1 MNSNFDEELSKAYK
15 ETYDTLKC
23 YEILTN
29 CYNILNHEEF
39 KLSKENLEKLKRMA
53 IRNNIILNIMISQI
67 YLRIIKNE
75 DLFDKISDNS
85 FLLISLGNEIIK
97 IIDSLSQ
104 MIINEDIYLLKKQV
118 IKLIRF
124 IYINYKSKLDE
135 EKILN
140 LKDLILE
147 LQSKYFSQIYQKV
160 IINYNRYLNEERNF
174 DIKFLNDYLSETFSL
189 DEQFDIINDLFKNN
203 FFNHE
208 KMKDATSII
217 QYGKLLMDFIFFD
230 QIKIIIKEEEENLN
244 EDNNIF
250 LLLDAVKNV
259 SNQIQFKSNENIKT
273 DFLNEKKFIINQYNN
288 STKNL
293 TKIINSFIEY
303 IHQNNN
309 KFQTNNKEV
318 VNITSY
324 LSNILINID
333 NKDYFKEINL
343 NNFSLEIGHKNKINI
358 FAGESE
364 YINIDTKYNN
374 SIVYIEFEI
383 KDNDENDKDINFNL
397 FKYQKIEKTINN
409 NDLKDEII
417 SFYDF
422 QILYNLKNIDKP
434 TKIILFSQTPSLYKI
449 EFDNNYSWVKGKEIL
464 YRIII
469 LKSLENEIVIPEN
482 DIQIDTNIYCY
493 YEGINQTFLM
503 NEIEKDINKMK
514 EYENNEKNEII
525 ISILIYFNILR
536 IINIDEDKLN
546 YIEFKDE
553 NKDNIISFKK

>member
-23 YEILTN
+23 FEILTN

-39 KLSKENLEKLKRMA
+39 KLSKENLDKLKRMA
-53 IRNNIILNIMISQI
+53 IRNNILLNIIISQI

-75 DLFDKISDNS
+75 DLFDKISNNS
-85 FLLISLGNEIIK
+85 LLLISLGNEIIK
-97 IIDSLSQ
+97 IIDSLSE
-104 MIINEDIYLLKKQV
+104 MVINEEIYILKKQV

-135 EKILN
+135 EQILN
-140 LKDLILE
+140 LKDLVLE
-147 LQSKYFSQIYQKV
+147 LQSKYFSQIYQKI
-160 IINYNRYLNEERNF
+160 IINYNRILNEERNF
-174 DIKFLNDYLSETFSL
+174 DIKFLNDFLSETFSL

-230 QIKIIIKEEEENLN
+230 KIKIIIKEEEENLN

-250 LLLDAVKNV
+250 LLLDAVKNI
-259 SNQIQFKSNENIKT
+259 SNEIQFKSNENINT

-318 VNITSY
+318 VNITNY

-358 FAGESE
+358 FAGESQ

-383 KDNDENDKDINFNL
+383 KENDENDKDINFNL
-397 FKYQKIEKTINN
+397 FKYQKIEK
-409 NDLKDEII
+409 
-417 SFYDF
+417 
-422 QILYNLKNIDKP
+422 KNK
-434 TKIILFSQTPSLYKI
+434 
-449 EFDNNYSWVKGKEIL
+449 
-464 YRIII
+464 
-469 LKSLENEIVIPEN
+469 
-482 DIQIDTNIYCY
+482 
-493 YEGINQTFLM
+493 
-503 NEIEKDINKMK
+503 
-514 EYENNEKNEII
+514 
-525 ISILIYFNILR
+525 
-536 IINIDEDKLN
+536 
-546 YIEFKDE
+546 
-553 NKDNIISFKK
+553 